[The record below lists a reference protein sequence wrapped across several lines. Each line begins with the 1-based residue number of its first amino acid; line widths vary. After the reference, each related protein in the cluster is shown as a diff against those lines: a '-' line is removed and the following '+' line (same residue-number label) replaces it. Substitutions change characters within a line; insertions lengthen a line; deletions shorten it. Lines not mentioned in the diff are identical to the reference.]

1 MVKYKYSMSESP
13 NVVSAPVEQEVP
25 QTPSIEDLMKQ
36 LEEQKRIAKE
46 ATAKLQEQAVKLNA
60 IEKQREKMPIKLY
73 KIHRKIHYEFVNTI
87 EARTVE
93 EAKQI
98 ANSTSLNDMFKN
110 WKKVNRSSTSFKKKT
125 DPVINPKT
133 GEPFRKQKEEDNKD
147 TKVQSKKITKSKVNK
162 GKKKN
167 AKKK

>member
-1 MVKYKYSMSESP
+1 MSS
-13 NVVSAPVEQEVP
+13 PVEQEVP

-36 LEEQKRIAKE
+36 LAE
-46 ATAKLQEQAVKLNA
+46 ANKKLSV
-60 IEKQREKMPIKLY
+60 IEKQREKIPIKLY
-73 KIHRKIHYEFVNTI
+73 TIHRKINYEFVNTI
-87 EARTVE
+87 KARTVE

-110 WKKVNRSSTSFKKKT
+110 WKRVNKSSTSYKKKT

-133 GEPFRKQKEEDNKD
+133 GEPFRKQKQEDNEDK
-147 TKVQSKKITKSKVNK
+147 KVQSKKITKSKVNK